1 MCYCIQRWAVYW
13 HKKCHKTVKY
23 QCSKALPAHMSDR
36 WLHVTW
42 PTQGFRD
49 RKRATLYPPA
59 GEQSLVHLYVNSQTT
74 KIAIQPAWRCLWL
87 RFRAR
92 GTQSTKSRAEGPL
105 YRENSLR
112 PLRVYHTKEKQ
123 GKYSQLIIP
132 TGILCCRAKQYCH
145 LRHVRYSCCEMANER
160 YNHSL
165 LCFLQP
171 GNCCDGLQNCVNDD
185 TLSIHPA
192 PPCPNL
198 DFALLKLNQIQAYL
212 YF

>member
-23 QCSKALPAHMSDR
+23 QCSKARPAHMSDR

-49 RKRATLYPPA
+49 RKRATLHPPA

-74 KIAIQPAWRCLWL
+74 KIVIQPAWRCLWL

-92 GTQSTKSRAEGPL
+92 GTQSNKSRAGGPL

-112 PLRVYHTKEKQ
+112 PFLEFITPKRNKASTA
-123 GKYSQLIIP
+123 S
-132 TGILCCRAKQYCH
+132 
-145 LRHVRYSCCEMANER
+145 
-160 YNHSL
+160 SL
-165 LCFLQP
+165 FLQVSSAV
-171 GNCCDGLQNCVNDD
+171 GLSNTLIWGMCV
-185 TLSIHPA
+185 TPAVRWQMSGKTILSSVFF
-192 PPCPNL
+192 NL
-198 DFALLKLNQIQAYL
+198 VTVLMACRTV
-212 YF
+212 